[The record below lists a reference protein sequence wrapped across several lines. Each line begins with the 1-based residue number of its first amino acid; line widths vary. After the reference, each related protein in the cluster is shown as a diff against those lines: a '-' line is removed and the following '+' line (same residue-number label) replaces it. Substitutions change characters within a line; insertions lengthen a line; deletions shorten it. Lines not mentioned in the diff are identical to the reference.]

1 MKKSSKSKKQKEK
14 VKRKGGLT
22 TSIPGIIDE
31 RQTLNLD
38 KLVEKKKLKFDYEVN
53 NIKLEETDDLNCKMY
68 YYSKEAKSLR
78 IINYDNFKDKLL
90 PVYKIIPNKK
100 KKKKEDL
107 PSIYDKD
114 FEEIDEPKL
123 SKKVKKANILK
134 RLVSKQK
141 RRLQDEEFD
150 LDMAY
155 ITQRVIAM
163 GFPSVGCETVYRNAL
178 PDVLD
183 FFHRRHNDQVKI
195 YNLCLEKDRIYN
207 KNIFSKS
214 SVGLFPATDHN
225 PCPIKLILEFCIDI
239 CLFLLKN
246 PKAVAAV
253 HCKAGKGRTGV
264 MICSYLVFSHLCET
278 SEKAFRYYARI
289 RTKNNT
295 GVTIPSQK
303 RYIRYFET
311 FLQANFVPPYI
322 YLIPKIIKSHFS
334 HNIVE
339 NGRLLVNNILKSFE
353 REKSY
358 FISANQFRLKG
369 VKIGPLPKGKKIQ
382 LKICNFINNNFKI
395 KESEL
400 VEYNHCNESYNG
412 STDYELAFIPELTI
426 HSDIKITF
434 KGVVNFYIWV
444 NLWYSS
450 WENIKL
456 FFDRAIS
463 KEEEDDDDDK
473 KITTEELKKIKEQ
486 QELID
491 DEIDG
496 KIKKNE
502 IKPKF
507 VFNQEGIKKTIK
519 KSFIRMKSKMNI
531 DEINTEDKKD
541 IKEDN
546 SQNRMIDSL
555 SEEGKLG
562 NEKSLYEIIYKLKHN
577 TDLNELIN
585 RINLELK
592 EKFDK
597 KNMKIVLKSHELD
610 KFGEAKKYP
619 DITTTIYYSLLE
631 KQY

>member
-1 MKKSSKSKKQKEK
+1 MRKSSKNKKSKENNKA
-14 VKRKGGLT
+14 GLT
-22 TSIPGIIDE
+22 TTMPGIIDE

-53 NIKLEETDDLNCKMY
+53 NIKLDQTEDNMNCKMY
-68 YYSKEAKSLR
+68 FYSKEAKGLR
-78 IINYDNFKDKLL
+78 IINYYDFNDKLR
-90 PVYKIIPNKK
+90 PVYKIVQTNKK
-100 KKKKEDL
+100 KKKNFE

-123 SKKVKKANILK
+123 PKNVKKANLLK

-141 RRLQDEEFD
+141 RRLQDEHFD
-150 LDMAY
+150 LDMSY

-183 FFHRRHNDQVKI
+183 FFHEKHNDQVKI

-207 KNIFSKS
+207 KNIFAKS

-239 CLFLLKN
+239 CLYLLKN

-322 YLIPKIIKSHFS
+322 FLIPKIIKSHFS
-334 HNIVE
+334 HNIVGQ
-339 NGRLLVNNILKSFE
+339 GRLLVKNILQSFE
-353 REKSY
+353 KEKSY

-369 VKIGPLPKGKKIQ
+369 VKIGPLPRGKKIT

-400 VEYNHCNESYNG
+400 VEYIHCNESYNG
-412 STDYELAFIPELTI
+412 STEYELAFNPELTI

-434 KGVVNFYIWV
+434 KGIVNFYIWV

-450 WENIKL
+450 WENIKTFYDKATKNL
-456 FFDRAIS
+456 EP
-463 KEEEDDDDDK
+463 EEDK
-473 KITTEELKKIKEQ
+473 KIIESIKEQ
-486 QELID
+486 KDMID
-491 DEIDG
+491 DEFDE
-496 KIKKNE
+496 KIKYNNMIKYKYPINNE
-502 IKPKF
+502 GLR
-507 VFNQEGIKKTIK
+507 NTIKKTFRQ
-519 KSFIRMKSKMNI
+519 STTNI
-531 DEINTEDKKD
+531 NNDITFDER
-541 IKEDN
+541 KEDN
-546 SQNRMIDSL
+546 SGNRMFDDII
-555 SEEGKLG
+555 SEEGKLNNG
-562 NEKSLYEIIYKLKHN
+562 KSLYEIIYKLKHN

-585 RINLELK
+585 RINLELS

-597 KNMKIVLKSHELD
+597 KNMKIVLKSNELD
-610 KFGEAKKYP
+610 KFSEAKKYP

>member
-1 MKKSSKSKKQKEK
+1 MKKSSKSKKGKENIK
-14 VKRKGGLT
+14 SGLT

-53 NIKLEETDDLNCKMY
+53 NIKLEETEDLNCKMY
-68 YYSKEAKSLR
+68 YYSKETKSLR
-78 IINYDNFKDKLL
+78 IINYYDYKDKLL
-90 PVYKIIPNKK
+90 PLFKIVPNKK
-100 KKKKEDL
+100 KKKKGDE

-123 SKKVKKANILK
+123 PKNVKKANILK

-141 RRLQDEEFD
+141 RRLQDEHFD
-150 LDMAY
+150 LDMVY

-163 GFPSVGCETVYRNAL
+163 GFPSVGCETIYRNAL
-178 PDVLD
+178 PDVLE
-183 FFHRRHNDQVKI
+183 FFHEKHNDQVKI
-195 YNLCLEKDRIYN
+195 YNLCLEKNRIYN

-322 YLIPKIIKSHFS
+322 FLIPKIIKSHFS
-334 HNIVE
+334 HSMVGK
-339 NGRLLVNNILKSFE
+339 GRLLVNNILQSFE
-353 REKSY
+353 KEKSY
-358 FISANQFRLKG
+358 FISANQFKLKG
-369 VKIGPLPKGKKIQ
+369 VKIGPLPRGKKIQ

-395 KESEL
+395 KESNL
-400 VEYNHCNESYNG
+400 VEYVHCNESYNG
-412 STDYELAFIPELTI
+412 STDYELAFSPELTI

-434 KGVVNFYIWV
+434 KGTVNFYIWV

-450 WENIKL
+450 WENIKA
-456 FFDRAIS
+456 FFDKAES
-463 KEEEDDDDDK
+463 ELEKEEQK
-473 KITTEELKKIKEQ
+473 FTPEEIKKIKEQ
-486 QELID
+486 QKLLDKEFD
-491 DEIDG
+491 N
-496 KIKKNE
+496 KIKYNE
-502 IKPKF
+502 SKPKYI
-507 VFNQEGIKKTIK
+507 FNMDKFKNTIIKSIKKTSKDMMDDDMTLNEK
-519 KSFIRMKSKMNI
+519 KEEEF
-531 DEINTEDKKD
+531 
-541 IKEDN
+541 DN
-546 SQNRMIDSL
+546 SQNRMIDIISD
-555 SEEGKLG
+555 EGKLG
-562 NEKSLYEIIYKLKHN
+562 NAKSLYEIIYKLKHN

-585 RINLELK
+585 RINMELK

-597 KNMKIVLKSHELD
+597 KNMKIVLKSHDLD
-610 KFGEAKKYP
+610 KFQEAKKYP
-619 DITTTIYYSLLE
+619 DLSMTIYYSLLE
-631 KQY
+631 KYY

>member
-1 MKKSSKSKKQKEK
+1 MKKSPKNKKQKEK
-14 VKRKGGLT
+14 EKDKNVIT
-22 TSIPGIIDE
+22 TSMPGIIDE

-38 KLVEKKKLKFDYEVN
+38 KLSEKKKLKFDYEVN
-53 NIKLEETDDLNCKMY
+53 TIKLDDIENMNCKMY
-68 YYSKEAKSLR
+68 YFSKDEKCLR
-78 IINYDNFKDKLL
+78 IINYNDFNDKLR
-90 PVYKIIPNKK
+90 PVYKIVENNKK
-100 KKKKEDL
+100 KKKNFS

-114 FEEIDEPKL
+114 FVEIEEPKL
-123 SKKVKKANILK
+123 PKNVKKANLLK

-141 RRLQDEEFD
+141 RRLQDEHFD
-150 LDMAY
+150 LDMSY

-183 FFHRRHNDQVKI
+183 FFHEKHNDKVKI

-239 CLFLLKN
+239 CLYLLKN

-303 RYIRYFET
+303 RYIKYFET

-322 YLIPKIIKSHFS
+322 LLIPKIIKSHFS
-334 HNIVE
+334 HNMAG
-339 NGRLLVNNILKSFE
+339 NGRLLVNNILQSFE
-353 REKSY
+353 KEKSY
-358 FISANQFRLKG
+358 FISANQFKLKG
-369 VKIGPLPKGKKIQ
+369 VKIGPLPKGKKIE

-395 KESEL
+395 KENEL
-400 VEYNHCNESYNG
+400 VEYVHCDESYNG
-412 STDYELAFIPELTI
+412 STDYELAFNPELTI

-456 FFDRAIS
+456 FYD
-463 KEEEDDDDDK
+463 KENNNTEEEDK
-473 KITTEELKKIKEQ
+473 KIIKEQ
-486 QELID
+486 QEFID
-491 DEIDG
+491 NEIDL
-496 KIKKNE
+496 KIKNSGL
-502 IKPKF
+502 KPRF
-507 VFNQEGIKKTIK
+507 VFNPEGLRNTLKKQYK
-519 KSFIRMKSKMNI
+519 KMNSKLNI
-531 DEINTEDKKD
+531 DEMVAEDKNEE
-541 IKEDN
+541 KEKDN
-546 SQNRMIDSL
+546 SQNRMINNSSD
-555 SEEGKLG
+555 EEKLG
-562 NEKSLYEIIYKLKHN
+562 NGKSLYEIIYKLKHN

-585 RINLELK
+585 RINVELK

-597 KNMKIVLKSHELD
+597 KNMKIVLKSYEFD
-610 KFGEAKKYP
+610 KFQESKKYP
-619 DITTTIYYSLLE
+619 DITTTIYYSLID

>member
-1 MKKSSKSKKQKEK
+1 MRKSTKSKKQKDKYKEK
-14 VKRKGGLT
+14 GALT
-22 TSIPGIIDE
+22 TSMPGIIDE

-38 KLVEKKKLKFDYEVN
+38 KLAEKKKLKFDYEVN
-53 NIKLEETDDLNCKMY
+53 NIKLDEIENMNCKMY
-68 YYSKEAKSLR
+68 YFSKEAKCLR
-78 IINYDNFKDKLL
+78 IINYYDFNDKLR
-90 PVYKIIPNKK
+90 PVYKIVENGKK
-100 KKKKEDL
+100 KKKYFE

-123 SKKVKKANILK
+123 PKNVKKANLLK

-141 RRLQDEEFD
+141 RRLQDEHFD
-150 LDMAY
+150 LDMSY

-178 PDVLD
+178 PDVLE
-183 FFHRRHNDQVKI
+183 FFHEKHNDQVKI

-239 CLFLLKN
+239 CLYLLKN

-322 YLIPKIIKSHFS
+322 FLIPKIIKSHFS
-334 HNIVE
+334 HNIVG
-339 NGRLLVNNILKSFE
+339 NGRLLVKNILQSFE
-353 REKSY
+353 KEKSY

-369 VKIGPLPKGKKIQ
+369 VKIGPLPRGKKIQ

-395 KESEL
+395 KENEL
-400 VEYNHCNESYNG
+400 VEYIHCNDSYNG
-412 STDYELAFIPELTI
+412 STEYELAFNPELTI

-456 FFDRAIS
+456 FYDKACNNP
-463 KEEEDDDDDK
+463 EEEDK
-473 KITTEELKKIKEQ
+473 KFTTKELKEIKEQ
-486 QELID
+486 QEMID
-491 DEIDG
+491 NEIDS
-496 KIKKNE
+496 KIKNNE
-502 IKPKF
+502 SKPKF
-507 VFNQEGIKKTIK
+507 ILNPEGLRNTLKNRYKNINGNL
-519 KSFIRMKSKMNI
+519 NI
-531 DEINTEDKKD
+531 DEVSIDSKKD
-541 IKEDN
+541 DDN
-546 SQNRMIDSL
+546 SQNRMINITSD
-555 SEEGKLG
+555 EGKLG
-562 NEKSLYEIIYKLKHN
+562 NGKSLYEIIYKLKHN

-585 RINLELK
+585 RINVELK

-597 KNMKIVLKSHELD
+597 KNMKIVLKSYEFD
-610 KFGEAKKYP
+610 KFQEAKKYP
-619 DITTTIYYSLLE
+619 DITTTIYYSLLD

>member
-1 MKKSSKSKKQKEK
+1 MKKSSKGKKQKEK
-14 VKRKGGLT
+14 VKGKVGLT

-195 YNLCLEKDRIYN
+195 YNFCLEKDRIYN

-610 KFGEAKKYP
+610 KFAEAKKYP